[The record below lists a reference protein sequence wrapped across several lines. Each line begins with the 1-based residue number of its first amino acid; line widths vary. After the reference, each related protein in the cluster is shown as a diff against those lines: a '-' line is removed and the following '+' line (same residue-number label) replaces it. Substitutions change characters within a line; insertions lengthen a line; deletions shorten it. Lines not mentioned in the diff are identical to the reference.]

1 MSLSHH
7 FCKNLQQCNCH
18 LIYGSTIAVEAKKM
32 EGTASKKIEWTKN
45 NEMEG
50 TKNKEIE
57 GIGRKKIEPIENKDN
72 ATHIL

>member
-50 TKNKEIE
+50 
-57 GIGRKKIEPIENKDN
+57 IGRKKIEPIENKDN